1 MNSAI
6 AQHAQKSSVDI
17 ALGHHIGFSAGLAPI
32 EPEPE
37 LKTETDY
44 AEMASQDRK
53 AGEME
58 PHMYA
63 EILQNAEHMM
73 TTIKQLDWQLSTTK
87 QVLKKYKDLC
97 VAQQLHINA

>member
-1 MNSAI
+1 
-6 AQHAQKSSVDI
+6 
-17 ALGHHIGFSAGLAPI
+17 
-32 EPEPE
+32 
-37 LKTETDY
+37 
-44 AEMASQDRK
+44 
-53 AGEME
+53 ME

-97 VAQQLHINA
+97 VAQQLHINAQAVKLAALKQSNDKLTSALQEKEQLLSQYQNRIVLNKDIEQHIKKGD